1 MRSSVIAFLLC
12 ASTAAAMGQCVSP
25 KAAALAA
32 NKTAAATAA
41 AAAAATTPAVIL
53 MAPARPA
60 AGQVRQGP
68 DLITAAG
75 AVTRAGPPVMQATP
89 RPASTGSDPD
99 DERSRRAGPAML
111 LAALALMSG
120 IALRRYGARDQ

>member
-1 MRSSVIAFLLC
+1 MRSSVIAFILC

-25 KAAALAA
+25 AAVAGAA
-32 NKTAAATAA
+32 NKAAAATAA

-53 MAPARPA
+53 MTPARPA
-60 AGQVRQGP
+60 GPARQGP

-75 AVTRAGPPVMQATP
+75 AVTHGGAPVMQA
-89 RPASTGSDPD
+89 ASRAKPEPE
-99 DERSRRAGPAML
+99 ERSRRAGPAML

-120 IALRRYGARDQ
+120 IALRRYSARNP

>member
-25 KAAALAA
+25 AAMTAAA
-32 NKTAAATAA
+32 NKSAAATAA
-41 AAAAATTPAVIL
+41 AAAAATTPAVIM

-60 AGQVRQGP
+60 GP
-68 DLITAAG
+68 ARPAPELITAAG
-75 AVTRAGPPVMQATP
+75 AVTHGGPAVMQATP
-89 RPASTGSDPD
+89 RDEQDPD
-99 DERSRRAGPAML
+99 DRSRRAGPAML

-120 IALRRYGARDQ
+120 IALRRYSARNQ